1 MRFTD
6 IFIHR
11 PVLSTVVSLLILL
24 IGARAMMEMEIRE
37 YPELESTKVT
47 VTTAYPGA
55 SSELIQG
62 FITQP
67 LQQAIAEAKGI
78 DFLSSSSTQGMSTI
92 EAQMELN
99 YDANAALAEIQSKV
113 ASQRNVLPAEAQDP
127 VISSTTGDGNA
138 LMYIAFFSDVMEVPQ
153 ITDYLAREVQPRLQ
167 ALAGVGK
174 AELLGRRFALRVW
187 LDPQKLAAV
196 DLTSTEVS
204 QALLRNNYVSA
215 VGQTKAEFIKVN
227 LTSNTDV
234 ADTSQ
239 FENLVIKSTDDA
251 IVRLKDIARVEL
263 GSQTYENIAL
273 YKGKPSTYVAINL
286 APGANPLD
294 VAALVKDLLP
304 DIESQ
309 LPQGLLVEL
318 PYDASAF
325 IDDSIN
331 EVIKTLLE
339 AVGIVLVIVFLCL
352 GSLRAAIVPSVAVPL
367 SLIGG
372 AFIMLVLGFSLNLLT
387 LLSLVLA
394 IGLVVDDAIIIVE
407 NVHRHIVEGKSRKE
421 AALAG
426 AREMANPVIAM
437 TITLVAV
444 YAPIGFLGGLVGSLF
459 TEFAFTLAGAVVISG
474 IIALTLSPMLASKVL
489 KPHGESSRFENA
501 VEHAFEKL
509 AAGYKRSLSAVVKVL
524 SPVIMFAVVILV
536 SIYFMVMFSQNE
548 LAPAE
553 DRGIVLFQ
561 GKGPQTATL
570 EYLQKYGAEMQTAF
584 EQVPGYDETFMLVGV
599 TSPDAVFGGFKMK
612 PWSERDV
619 SQFEIMPELQ
629 ASVAQITGLSSAV
642 FPIPSLPGAS
652 GGLPF
657 QFVITTG
664 SDFQQLD
671 QVADE
676 MVGAAMQSGNFMF
689 VQKSINIDKPVV
701 KVKVDRDRVA
711 DLGLSMQDIGQA
723 MGSMLGGGYINRFNM
738 EGRSYEVIPQVERY
752 ARMTEEALNEFY
764 IRADSGELVPLG
776 AVVSFEHGV
785 EPSARTQFNQLNS
798 ITIEGIPA
806 PPVPMGDAVNFMKTK
821 AAEIFPQG
829 FSYDFKGESRQFE
842 SSGSALMVTFFLSLL
857 VIYLVLA
864 AQFESWR
871 DPLIILVSVPMSI
884 AGAMAFIMLGFAS
897 MNIYTQ
903 VGLITLIGVVAK
915 NGILIVEFANTLQKR
930 GMDKREAV
938 IEAAA
943 IRLRPIIMT
952 SLALIFAMV
961 PLLIAAGPGAASRFA
976 IGLTIATGLGIG
988 TFFTIFILPAF
999 YILLAKKL
1007 EPTEVVEETLVIGN
1021 GDRDDLTAGGQP
1033 VRDH

>member
-6 IFIHR
+6 IFIQR

-24 IGARAMMEMEIRE
+24 VGVRSIMEMEIRE
-37 YPELESTKVT
+37 YPVLESTKVT

-78 DFLSSSSTQGMSTI
+78 DFLSSSSTQGFSTI

-127 VISSTTGDGNA
+127 VINSTTGEGRA
-138 LMYIAFFSDVMEVPQ
+138 LMYIAFFSDTMQVPQ
-153 ITDYLAREVQPRLQ
+153 ITDYLAREVQPKLQ
-167 ALAGVGK
+167 ALSGVGK

-187 LDPQKLAAV
+187 LDPQRLAAV
-196 DLTSTEVS
+196 NLTSTDIA
-204 QALLRNNYVSA
+204 QTLRQNNYISA
-215 VGQTKAEFIKVN
+215 VGQTKDEFIKIN

-234 ADTSQ
+234 TNTEQ
-239 FENLVIKSTDDA
+239 FENLVIKSTEDT

-286 APGANPLD
+286 SPGSNPLS
-294 VAALVKDLLP
+294 VAQRVKELLP

-309 LPQGLLVEL
+309 LPSSLQVDL
-318 PYDASAF
+318 PYDASEF

-331 EVIKTLLE
+331 EVIKTLIE
-339 AVGIVLVIVFLCL
+339 AVIIVLVIVFLCL
-352 GSLRAAIVPSVAVPL
+352 GSLRAAIIPSIVVPL

-372 AFIMLVLGFSLNLLT
+372 AFIMLVMGFSINLLT

-407 NVHRHIVEGKSRKE
+407 NIHRHIVDGKSKKD
-421 AALAG
+421 AALIG

-444 YAPIGFLGGLVGSLF
+444 YAPIGFMGGLVGSLF

-474 IIALTLSPMLASKVL
+474 IVALTLSPMLASKVL
-489 KPHGESSRFENA
+489 KPHGESSRFESA
-501 VEHAFEKL
+501 VESLFHRL
-509 AAGYKRSLSAVVKVL
+509 ASVYQRSLAIVVKAV
-524 SPVIMFAVVILV
+524 SPVIMFALAVLV
-536 SIYFMVMFSQNE
+536 SIFFMMTLSQNE
-548 LAPAE
+548 LAPTE

-570 EYLQKYGAEMQTAF
+570 EYLQKYSAEMQTAF
-584 EQVPGYDETFMLVGV
+584 EQVPGYDETFMLVGMA
-599 TSPDAVFGGFKMK
+599 SPNAVFGGFKMK
-612 PWSERDV
+612 PWSERDI
-619 SQFEIMPELQ
+619 SQFDIMPDLQ
-629 ASVAQITGLSSAV
+629 ASVAEITGLKTAL
-642 FPIPSLPGAS
+642 FPIPSLPGSS

-657 QFVITTG
+657 QFVLTSG
-664 SDFQQLD
+664 SDFAQLD
-671 QVADE
+671 QIADE
-676 MVGAAMQSGNFMF
+676 LAGIAMQSGKFTF
-689 VQKSINIDKPVV
+689 IQKSINIDKPLTR
-701 KVKVDRDRVA
+701 VKVDRERVA
-711 DLGLSMQDIGQA
+711 DLGLSMQDIGQELE
-723 MGSMLGGGYINRFNM
+723 GMLGGGFISRFNM
-738 EGRSYEVIPQVERY
+738 EGRSYKVIPQVERS
-752 ARMTEEALNEFY
+752 ARQTETALNDYF
-764 IRADSGELVPLG
+764 IRTDSGELVPLG
-776 AVVSFEHGV
+776 SVVSFEHDV
-785 EPSARTQFNQLNS
+785 EPSSRTQFNQLNS
-798 ITIEGIPA
+798 ITIEGIPTES
-806 PPVPMGDAVNFMKTK
+806 VPMGEAISFMKAK
-821 AAEIFPQG
+821 AGDILPQG

-842 SSGSALMVTFFLSLL
+842 NSGSALIVTFFLSLL

-884 AGAMAFIMLGFAS
+884 AGAMTFIMLGFAT

-903 VGLITLIGVVAK
+903 VGLITLIGVAAK
-915 NGILIVEFANTLQKR
+915 NGILIVQFANTLQERGRSKR
-930 GMDKREAV
+930 AAV

-952 SLALIFAMV
+952 SLALIVAMI
-961 PLLIAAGPGAASRFA
+961 PLLIAAGPGAESRFA
-976 IGLTIATGLGIG
+976 IGITIATGLGIG
-988 TFFTIFILPAF
+988 TFLTMYVLPAF
-999 YILLAKKL
+999 YIVLAKKI
-1007 EPTEVVEETLVIGN
+1007 ETSN
-1021 GDRDDLTAGGQP
+1021 PDE
-1033 VRDH
+1033 

>member
-6 IFIHR
+6 IFIQR

-24 IGARAMMEMEIRE
+24 LGVRSIMEMELRE
-37 YPELESTKVT
+37 YPVLESTKVT
-47 VTTAYPGA
+47 VTTVYPGA

-78 DFLSSSSTQGMSTI
+78 DFLSSSSTQGFSTI

-99 YDANAALAEIQSKV
+99 YDANDALAEIQSKV
-113 ASQRNVLPAEAQDP
+113 ASQRNVLPAKAQDP
-127 VISSTTGDGNA
+127 VINSTTGEGRA
-138 LMYIAFFSDVMEVPQ
+138 LMYIAFFSDTMQVPQ
-153 ITDYLAREVQPRLQ
+153 ITDYLAREVQPKLQ
-167 ALAGVGK
+167 ALSGVGK

-187 LDPQKLAAV
+187 LDPQRLAAV
-196 DLTSTEVS
+196 NLTSTDIA
-204 QALLRNNYVSA
+204 QTLRENNYISA
-215 VGQTKAEFIKVN
+215 VGQTKDEFIKIN

-234 ADTSQ
+234 ANTKQ
-239 FENLVIKSTDDA
+239 FENLVIKSTEDS

-273 YKGKPSTYVAINL
+273 YKGKPSTYVAINIS
-286 APGANPLD
+286 PGSNPLS
-294 VAALVKDLLP
+294 VAERVKELLP

-309 LPQGLLVEL
+309 LPSSLQVEL
-318 PYDASAF
+318 PYDASEF

-339 AVGIVLVIVFLCL
+339 AVIIVLVVVFLCL
-352 GSLRAAIVPSVAVPL
+352 GSLRAAIIPSIVVPL

-407 NVHRHIVEGKSRKE
+407 NIHRHIVDGKSNKD
-421 AALAG
+421 AALIG

-444 YAPIGFLGGLVGSLF
+444 YAPIGFMGGLVGSLF

-474 IIALTLSPMLASKVL
+474 IVALTLSPMLASKVL
-489 KPHGESSRFENA
+489 KPHGKSSRFESA
-501 VEHAFEKL
+501 VERFFNRL
-509 AAGYKRSLSAVVKVL
+509 ASVYQRSLAIVVKAV
-524 SPVIMFAVVILV
+524 SPVIMFALAVLV
-536 SIYFMVMFSQNE
+536 SIFFMLTLSQNE
-548 LAPAE
+548 LAPTE

-570 EYLQKYGAEMQTAF
+570 EYLQKYSAEMQTAF
-584 EQVPGYDETFMLVGV
+584 EEVPGYDETFMLVGMG
-599 TSPDAVFGGFKMK
+599 SSNAVFGGFKMK
-612 PWSERDV
+612 PWSERDI
-619 SQFEIMPELQ
+619 SQFDIMPELQ
-629 ASVAQITGLSSAV
+629 ASVAEITGLKTAL
-642 FPIPSLPGAS
+642 FPIPSLPGSS

-657 QFVITTG
+657 QFVLTSG
-664 SDFQQLD
+664 SDFAQLD
-671 QVADE
+671 KIADE
-676 MVGAAMQSGNFMF
+676 LVGVAMQSGKFTF
-689 VQKSINIDKPVV
+689 LQKSINIDKPVTR
-701 KVKVDRDRVA
+701 VKVDRERVA
-711 DLGLSMQDIGQA
+711 DLGLSMQDIGQEL
-723 MGSMLGGGYINRFNM
+723 GSMLGGGFISRFNM
-738 EGRSYEVIPQVERY
+738 EGRSYKIIPQVERY
-752 ARMTEEALNEFY
+752 ARHTETALNDYF

-776 AVVSFEHGV
+776 SVVSFEHDV
-785 EPSARTQFNQLNS
+785 EPSSRTQFNQLNS
-798 ITIEGIPA
+798 ITLEGIPTA
-806 PPVPMGDAVNFMKTK
+806 SVPMGEAISFMKAK
-821 AAEIFPQG
+821 AGDILPRG

-842 SSGSALMVTFFLSLL
+842 NSGSALIVTFFLSLL

-884 AGAMAFIMLGFAS
+884 AGAMAFIMLGFAT

-903 VGLITLIGVVAK
+903 VGLITLIGVAAK
-915 NGILIVEFANTLQKR
+915 NGILIVEFANTLQERGRNKR
-930 GMDKREAV
+930 DAV

-952 SLALIFAMV
+952 SLALIVAMI
-961 PLLIAAGPGAASRFA
+961 PLLIAAGPGAESRFA
-976 IGLTIATGLGIG
+976 IGITIATGLGIG
-988 TFFTIFILPAF
+988 TFLTMYVLPAF
-999 YILLAKKL
+999 YIVLAKKI
-1007 EPTEVVEETLVIGN
+1007 ETSKPEN
-1021 GDRDDLTAGGQP
+1021 
-1033 VRDH
+1033 

>member
-6 IFIHR
+6 LFIKR

-24 IGARAMMEMEIRE
+24 VGVRSIMEMEIRE
-37 YPELESTKVT
+37 YPLLESTKVT

-78 DFLSSSSTQGMSTI
+78 DFLSSSSTQGFSTI

-99 YDANAALAEIQSKV
+99 YDANDALAEIQSKV
-113 ASQRNVLPAEAQDP
+113 ASQRNALPVKAQDP
-127 VISSTTGDGNA
+127 VINSTTGEGRA
-138 LMYIAFFSDVMEVPQ
+138 LMYIAFFSDTMRVPE
-153 ITDYLAREVQPRLQ
+153 ITDYLAREVQPKLQ
-167 ALAGVGK
+167 ALSGVGK

-187 LDPQKLAAV
+187 LDPQRLAAV
-196 DLTSTEVS
+196 NLTSTEIV
-204 QALLRNNYVSA
+204 QTLRENNYLSG
-215 VGQTKAEFIKVN
+215 VGQTKGELIKIS
-227 LTSNTDV
+227 LTSNTNV
-234 ADTSQ
+234 SNTEQ
-239 FENLVIKSTDDA
+239 FKNLVIKSTEDT
-251 IVRLKDIARVEL
+251 IIRLKDVARVEL

-273 YKGKPSTYVAINL
+273 YKGKPSTYVAISL
-286 APGANPLD
+286 SPGSNPLS
-294 VAALVKDLLP
+294 VAERVKELLP
-304 DIESQ
+304 DIKSQ
-309 LPQGLLVEL
+309 LPSGLLVEL
-318 PYDASAF
+318 PYDASEF

-331 EVIKTLLE
+331 EVIKTLIE
-339 AVGIVLVIVFLCL
+339 AIGIVLVIVFLCL
-352 GSLRAAIVPSVAVPL
+352 GSLRAAIIPSLAVPL

-407 NVHRHIVEGKSRKE
+407 NIHRHIVNGKSKKE
-421 AALAG
+421 AAIIG
-426 AREMANPVIAM
+426 AREMASPIIAM

-444 YAPIGFLGGLVGSLF
+444 YAPIGFMGGLVGSLF

-489 KPHGESSRFENA
+489 KPHGESSRFEST
-501 VEHAFEKL
+501 VEGLFEKL
-509 AAGYKRSLSAVVKVL
+509 ANLYQRSLTIVVKAV
-524 SPVIMFAVVILV
+524 SPVIMFALVVLV
-536 SIYFMVMFSQNE
+536 SIFFMVMLSEKE
-548 LAPAE
+548 LAPTE
-553 DRGIVLFQ
+553 DRGIILFQ

-584 EQVPGYDETFMLVGV
+584 EQVPGYDETFMLVGM
-599 TSPDAVFGGFKMK
+599 TSSDAVFGGFKMK
-612 PWSERDV
+612 PWSERDI
-619 SQFEIMPELQ
+619 SQFDIMPQLQ
-629 ASVAQITGLSSAV
+629 ASVANITGLKTAL
-642 FPIPSLPGAS
+642 FPIPSLPGSS

-657 QFVITTG
+657 QFVVTSG
-664 SDFQQLD
+664 SDFNQLN

-676 MVGAAMQSGNFMF
+676 LVGAAMQSGNFTF
-689 VQKSINIDKPVV
+689 VQKSIDIDKPVTR
-701 KVKVDRDRVA
+701 VKVDRDRAA
-711 DLGLSMQDIGQA
+711 DLGLSMEEIGQELS
-723 MGSMLGGGYINRFNM
+723 SMLGGGYINRFNM

-752 ARMTEEALNEFY
+752 ARDSELAINDYY

-776 AVVSFEHGV
+776 SVVNFEHDV
-785 EPSARTQFNQLNS
+785 EPSSRTQFNQLNS
-798 ITIEGIPA
+798 ITIEGIPV
-806 PPVPMGDAVNFMKTK
+806 PSVPMGDAVGFMKAK
-821 AAEIFPQG
+821 AADILPRG

-842 SSGSALMVTFFLSLL
+842 NSGSALIVTFFISLL

-915 NGILIVEFANTLQKR
+915 NGILIVEFANTLQQR
-930 GMDKREAV
+930 GRDKREAV

-952 SLALIFAMV
+952 SLALIVAMI
-961 PLLIAAGPGAASRFA
+961 PLLIAVGPGAQSRFA
-976 IGLTIATGLGIG
+976 IGITIVAGLGIG
-988 TFFTIFILPAF
+988 TILTLYVLPAF
-999 YILLAKKL
+999 YIVLAKKIQ
-1007 EPTEVVEETLVIGN
+1007 TSNQEE
-1021 GDRDDLTAGGQP
+1021 
-1033 VRDH
+1033 